1 MAIFGIG
8 KKKEK
13 ELQAKEMELILLNQE
28 FENLKMLNEKLKSE
42 NESLKS
48 QLLPEHNDIADL
60 RKVIEELNREIFDKN
75 QKLQYFDTQIL
86 NEKQQISDLERHIL
100 QLNSKLG
107 GLNEEIDM
115 LGYGIYRPTYEFAT
129 SDLYKDELANVRAL
143 QKEMIKNKR
152 AVTGATD
159 WTVNGNKTQG
169 RKMVSDMQKLL
180 LRAFNLECDDIIAHV
195 KLSNR
200 DKSVQKIRNAADSI
214 SKLGIIMKVSINYQY
229 INLKIKELNLSI
241 DYVEKKEEER
251 ERLRELKAQERE
263 EKKAQKEIEDARK
276 KLEKERTHYANAL
289 LTIYAQL
296 KKVPNDA
303 DLLAKKTELE
313 DTLAETEK
321 AIEDVDYRQA
331 NQRAGYVYVISN
343 IGAFGENIYK
353 IGMTRRL
360 EPMERIR
367 ELGNA
372 SVPFNFD
379 VHALIF
385 TEDAPKLESA
395 LHTAFEKRKVNKI
408 NHRREFFNVSL
419 DEIKQVIR
427 NNFDKTVEWFDV
439 PEAEQYRQSV
449 IISQSENKEG
459 INN

>member
-1 MAIFGIG
+1 MGLFGS
-8 KKKEK
+8 KKRKEI
-13 ELQAKEMELILLNQE
+13 QAKEMEIIFLNQE
-28 FENLKMLNEKLKSE
+28 MENLQKQNEILKSE
-42 NESLKS
+42 NELLKS
-48 QLLPEHNDIADL
+48 QLLPEHNEIADL
-60 RKVIEELNREIFDKN
+60 KKVIEELNKEIFDKN
-75 QKLQYFDTQIL
+75 QELQSFNNQIL
-86 NEKQQISDLERHIL
+86 YNQQRVSDLENKIY
-100 QLNSKLG
+100 QLNSKLA

-115 LGYGIYRPTYEFAT
+115 LDYGLYSPTYKFAN
-129 SDLYKDELANVRAL
+129 SDLYKDELANVRGL

-152 AVTGATD
+152 AATGGIG
-159 WTVNGNKTQG
+159 WTVNGDKTQG

-200 DKSVQKIRNAADSI
+200 EKSATKIHDAANSI
-214 SKLGIIMKVSINYQY
+214 SKLGNIMNVSINYQY
-229 INLKIKELNLSI
+229 VDLKIKELNLAI
-241 DYVEKKEEER
+241 DYVEKKEEEK
-251 ERLRELKAQERE
+251 ERIRELKAQERE
-263 EKKAQKEIEDARK
+263 AKKAQKEIEDAKK
-276 KLEKERTHYANAL
+276 KLEKEHTHYSNAL
-289 LTIYAQL
+289 MTIYAKL
-296 KKVPNDA
+296 KKNPNDK

-313 DTLAETEK
+313 DNLAETEK

-343 IGAFGENIYK
+343 IGAFGENVYK

-395 LHTAFEKRKVNKI
+395 LHTAFAKRKVNKI

-439 PEAEQYRQSV
+439 PEAEQYRQS
-449 IISQSENKEG
+449 IIIAQLEQQ
-459 INN
+459 NNL

>member
-8 KKKEK
+8 KNKEK
-13 ELQAKEMELILLNQE
+13 EIQAKEMEIVLLNQE
-28 FENLKMLNEKLKSE
+28 IENLQRQSEVLKSE

-48 QLLPEHNDIADL
+48 QLLPEHSEIADL
-60 RKVIEELNREIFDKN
+60 RKVIEELNKEIFDKN
-75 QKLQYFDTQIL
+75 QELQSFNKQISY
-86 NEKQQISDLERHIL
+86 NQQRVSDLESKIY
-100 QLNSKLG
+100 QLNSRLG

-115 LGYGIYRPTYEFAT
+115 LEYGLYRPTYEFAN
-129 SDLYKDELANVRAL
+129 SDLYKDELIKVRNL
-143 QKEMIKNKR
+143 QKEMIRSNR
-152 AVTGATD
+152 AIYGRKG
-159 WTVNGNKTQG
+159 WIVNGSLSEGK
-169 RKMVSDMQKLL
+169 KIISDTQKLL
-180 LRAFNLECDDIIAHV
+180 LRAFNVECSDIIENV
-195 KLSNR
+195 KVSGIER
-200 DKSVQKIRNAADSI
+200 AIKKIYSSAESI
-214 SKLGIIMKVSINYQY
+214 SKLGRVMEIKIADKYVELKVD
-229 INLKIKELNLSI
+229 ELNLAI
-241 DYVEKKEEER
+241 DFAYKKEEER

-263 EKKAQKEIEDARK
+263 AKKAQKEIEDARK

-296 KKVPNDA
+296 KKMPNDA

-313 DTLAETEK
+313 DTLSETEK

-385 TEDAPKLESA
+385 TEDAPKLEAA

-449 IISQSENKEG
+449 IIAQSEQQK
-459 INN
+459 

>member
-8 KKKEK
+8 KNKEK
-13 ELQAKEMELILLNQE
+13 DKEIKAKEMEITLLNQE
-28 FENLKMLNEKLKSE
+28 MENLQRQNEILQSE
-42 NESLKS
+42 NEALKV
-48 QLLPEHNDIADL
+48 QLLPEHNEIAGL
-60 RKVIEELNREIFDKN
+60 RKLIEELNREIFAKS
-75 QKLQYFDTQIL
+75 QKSQSF
-86 NEKQQISDLERHIL
+86 NQQISYNQKRVSDLENKIY
-100 QLNSKLG
+100 QLNAKLG

-115 LGYGIYRPTYEFAT
+115 LEYGLYRPTYEFAT
-129 SDLYKDELANVRAL
+129 SDLYKDELTNVRAL

-152 AVTGATD
+152 AATGATD
-159 WTVNGNKTQG
+159 WEVNGNKTQG

-200 DKSVQKIRNAADSI
+200 EKSAIKIRDAANSI
-214 SKLGIIMKVSINYQY
+214 SKLGNIMHVSINLQY
-229 INLKIKELNLSI
+229 VNLKIKELNLSI
-241 DYVEKKEEER
+241 DYVEKKEEEK
-251 ERLRELKAQERE
+251 ERIRELKAQERE
-263 EKKAQKEIEDARK
+263 AKKAQKEIEDARK
-276 KLEKERTHYANAL
+276 KLEKEHTHYSNAL
-289 LTIYAQL
+289 MTIYAQL
-296 KKVPNDA
+296 KKSPNDT

-343 IGAFGENIYK
+343 IGAFGENVYK

-385 TEDAPKLESA
+385 TEDAPKLEAA

-427 NNFDKTVEWFDV
+427 SNFDKTVEWFDV

-449 IISQSENKEG
+449 IISQAENK
-459 INN
+459 